1 VKTPPGALQIAFR
14 PNLSPEVEERSWGRA
29 AGGQSLIGI
38 SASKPP
44 ANHDPAMRRIV
55 GGKAVD
61 GNVTSPDPNKRGVR
75 SVFQVAIVRGRKPSS
90 NLTNPFG

>member
-1 VKTPPGALQIAFR
+1 
-14 PNLSPEVEERSWGRA
+14 
-29 AGGQSLIGI
+29 
-38 SASKPP
+38 
-44 ANHDPAMRRIV
+44 MRRIV

>member
-1 VKTPPGALQIAFR
+1 MGA
-14 PNLSPEVEERSWGRA
+14 SGW
-29 AGGQSLIGI
+29 GQSLIGI

-44 ANHDPAMRRIV
+44 ANHDPAMRRVV

-61 GNVTSPDPNKRGVR
+61 GNVTSPDANKRGVR
-75 SVFQVAIVRGRKPSS
+75 SVFLRVAIVLGRKPSS

>member
-1 VKTPPGALQIAFR
+1 VDDRLRSNVTRTLPGR
-14 PNLSPEVEERSWGRA
+14 PGQPTSSW
-29 AGGQSLIGI
+29 GQSLIGI

-75 SVFQVAIVRGRKPSS
+75 SVFLQVAIVLGRKPSS
-90 NLTNPFG
+90 NLTDPSG